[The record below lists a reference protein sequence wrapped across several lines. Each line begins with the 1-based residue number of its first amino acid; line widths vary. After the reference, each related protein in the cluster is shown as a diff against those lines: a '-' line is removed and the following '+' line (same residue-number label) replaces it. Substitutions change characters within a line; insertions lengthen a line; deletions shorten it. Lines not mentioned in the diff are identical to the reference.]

1 MSVDLSALFPKE
13 TENRANGLC
22 STCGEIPDS
31 FKDEIS
37 EKEFK
42 ITGQC
47 QTCQDAL
54 FSYI

>member
-1 MSVDLSALFPKE
+1 MSIDLSALFPKE

-22 STCGEIPDS
+22 SSCGEVPGD

-42 ITGQC
+42 VTGQC
-47 QTCQDAL
+47 QTCQDAI
-54 FSYI
+54 FG